1 MIKAILTDIEGTITR
16 ISFVKEVLFPY
27 AAKQLPTFVR
37 ANANKPD
44 VAEQIN
50 AVKALIEKPNADI
63 EEVIST
69 LLTWI
74 DEDKKITPLKQL
86 QGLIWQTGYEHGD
99 FKGHLYPDAFDFLQ
113 AQHNNDITLY
123 VYSSGS
129 VKAQQILFKYS
140 DYGDIRSLFTDFF
153 DTKVGAK
160 QEQTA
165 YNTIV
170 ELLPFKAAEIL
181 FLSDVAG
188 ELDAAQAAG
197 LKTLHLIRDG
207 QASTKAHP
215 YINDFSQ
222 FKLEQLV

>member
-44 VAEQIN
+44 VAEQIS
-50 AVKALIEKPNADI
+50 AVKALTEKPNADI

-113 AQHNNDITLY
+113 AQYNNDITLY

-129 VKAQQILFKYS
+129 VKAQQLLFKYS
-140 DYGDIRSLFTDFF
+140 DYGDIRSLFTDFL
-153 DTKVGAK
+153 TPKLAQNKSK
-160 QEQTA
+160 QPIT
-165 YNTIV
+165 
-170 ELLPFKAAEIL
+170 LL
-181 FLSDVAG
+181 LSCYR
-188 ELDAAQAAG
+188 
-197 LKTLHLIRDG
+197 LK
-207 QASTKAHP
+207 QQKYS
-215 YINDFSQ
+215 F
-222 FKLEQLV
+222 